1 MEVLKQSLTLQH
13 EGCME
18 NMSFYIYNCSY
29 TYTCI
34 ILYYIVLYF
43 IVLQYMQANLS
54 VAALEGVTHAGNIDL
69 DAVVIIG
76 QLRCWVVWTSV
87 LVALATLN

>member
-1 MEVLKQSLTLQH
+1 MKAAWRICHFIFIIVVIL
-13 EGCME
+13 
-18 NMSFYIYNCSY
+18 
-29 TYTCI
+29 
-34 ILYYIVLYF
+34 ILYYVVLYF

>member
-1 MEVLKQSLTLQH
+1 MKAAWRICH
-13 EGCME
+13 
-18 NMSFYIYNCSY
+18 FIF
-29 TYTCI
+29 I
-34 ILYYIVLYF
+34 IVVILILVLYYVVLYF